1 MKKWLIVL
9 IVIVGIIAIIGM
21 SLAGAYNGLV
31 SSKENLD
38 RKFADIDVAL
48 KRRTDLIP
56 NLVNTVKG
64 FAAHETEAIAS
75 VTDARAR
82 MAGART
88 TSELADADSELSG
101 ALSRLLVVVEN
112 YPELKADA
120 NFRQLSDELTGTENR
135 IAVSRG
141 DYNAAAQN
149 YNMKIRSFPL
159 NLIAGMMGFEK
170 TAYFEADAADRTP
183 PTVDFGGQ

>member
-1 MKKWLIVL
+1 MKNRMIVL
-9 IVIVGIIAIIGM
+9 IVIVGIIALIGM
-21 SLAGAYNGLV
+21 SFAGAYNGLV
-31 SSKENLD
+31 ASKENLD
-38 RKFADIDVAL
+38 RKLADIDVML

-64 FAAHETEAIAS
+64 FAAHETEAIAN

-82 MAGART
+82 MAGAGNP
-88 TSELADADSELSG
+88 SELAEADSQLTG
-101 ALSRLLVVVEN
+101 ALSRLLVVIEN

-135 IAVSRG
+135 IAVARS

-170 TAYFEADAADRTP
+170 TSYFETNASDRTP
-183 PTVDFGGQ
+183 PAVDFSKQ